1 MRTLLPPETTAPP
14 ADTLVTTDRRG
25 TNASAILRSI
35 LDEGP
40 VARSTIARRTGLSA
54 AAVSRLCQ
62 DLAARDLIRELPAR
76 APRANLGRPHVP
88 VDLDDRRHVAGGIH
102 VAVPHTTVALSD
114 LRGRVLVREV
124 LPHGDAG
131 PERILDR
138 AADTLDR
145 LLREHT
151 AGRGVLGIGLA
162 TGGRVDTTTGDVVWH
177 NLLGWRDVP
186 AGRLLADRLG
196 RPVRVENHSRAL
208 ARAELLFGPL
218 RHRARRS
225 LVHLFVGNMVDA
237 ALSTAGTVH
246 HGPGS
251 AAGEIAH
258 LPLGESTVR
267 CPCGR
272 TGCLQAS
279 VSDRAMGERAAAAG
293 VVPAPSFDALVAAA
307 RAGDDRAVDLF
318 RQRARVVGRAAAL
331 LLDLVNP
338 DVLVV
343 VEGGLVLVPEI
354 APMLLAELH
363 AEVADR
369 SQVCVDPAATVLP
382 STFGPDLLG
391 LAAGTVVLD
400 DVYSHPLGLGA
411 T

>member
-1 MRTLLPPETTAPP
+1 MPTLLPTAPLP
-14 ADTLVTTDRRG
+14 DVAASPDRRG
-25 TNASAILRSI
+25 TNAATILRTI
-35 LDEGP
+35 LDAGP

-54 AAVSRLCQ
+54 AAVTRLCQ
-62 DLAARDLIRELPAR
+62 DLAARGLIRELPTR
-76 APRANLGRPHVP
+76 APRASLGRPHVP
-88 VDLDDRRHVAGGIH
+88 VDLDDRRHVAAGVH

-114 LRGRVLVREV
+114 LRGRVLVQEV
-124 LPHGDAG
+124 LPHGGAG
-131 PERILDR
+131 PGEILHR
-138 AADTLDR
+138 AAVTVER
-145 LLREHT
+145 LLRES
-151 AGRGVLGIGLA
+151 AGDRELLGIGLA
-162 TGGRVDTTTGDVVWH
+162 TGGRVDTATGDIVWH

-186 AGRLLADRLG
+186 AGRLLGDRLG

-258 LPLGESTVR
+258 LPLGDSAVQ

-279 VSDRAMGERAAAAG
+279 VSDRAMGERAAEEG
-293 VVPAPSFDALVAAA
+293 VLTAPSFDGLVAAA
-307 RAGDDRAVDLF
+307 RAGDPRAADLF
-318 RQRARVVGRAAAL
+318 RRRARMVGRAAAL

-343 VEGGLVLVPEI
+343 VEGGLILVPEI

-363 AEVADR
+363 AEVAAR
-369 SQVCVDPAATVLP
+369 SHVCADPAAVVRP
-382 STFGPDLLG
+382 SALGPDLLG
-391 LAAGTVVLD
+391 IAVGTVVLD
-400 DVYSHPLGLGA
+400 EIYSRPLELRA